1 MEKHS
6 AVAPGKDDQSMS
18 LFIAFAVVVAAGTF
32 LLALGA
38 TALVRPSIARRF
50 LLGLAQSA
58 ARHYLE
64 LAIRFAIGSAL
75 IVAAPRM
82 AGTHVVA
89 GAGIVLLATTAV
101 MFFVPWRSHQS
112 FANSAVP
119 RALAF
124 LPAIGLSSIAVGVAL
139 LWALLGA
146 GAG

>member
-1 MEKHS
+1 L
-6 AVAPGKDDQSMS
+6 AQRKDDQSMS
-18 LFIAFAVVVAAGTF
+18 LFIAFAVVAAAGTF

-50 LLGLAQSA
+50 LLGFAQSA
-58 ARHYLE
+58 VRHYSE
-64 LAIRFAIGSAL
+64 LAFRFAIGAAL

-82 AGTHVVA
+82 AGTEVIA
-89 GAGIVLLATTAV
+89 GAGMVLLATTAV
-101 MFFVPWRSHQS
+101 MVFVPWRSHQS
-112 FANSAVP
+112 FAQHAVP
-119 RALAF
+119 QALAY